1 MPPVTQP
8 VANSSSFPNIGG
20 HTQGR
25 TMTTSSAAYAAVILH
40 YLERSP
46 ILVRGSVT
54 GRPYEFSGSRPDQSV
69 DVRDAE
75 SLLRTRFF
83 RKG

>member
-8 VANSSSFPNIGG
+8 VADSRTAPHVGG
-20 HTQGR
+20 QTQER
-25 TMTTSSAAYAAVILH
+25 MTATSPAAYTAVMLH

-46 ILVRGSVT
+46 ILVQGPVT
-54 GRPYEFSGSRPDQSV
+54 GRPYEFSGARPDQSV

-75 SLLRTRFF
+75 ALLRTRFF
-83 RKG
+83 RKT

>member
-8 VANSSSFPNIGG
+8 VADSRQVPS
-20 HTQGR
+20 HGR
-25 TMTTSSAAYAAVILH
+25 TMATSPAAYAAVMLH

-46 ILVRGSVT
+46 ILVQGPVT

-75 SLLRTRFF
+75 ALLRTRFF
-83 RKG
+83 RKT

>member
-8 VANSSSFPNIGG
+8 VADSRPVPYISGQA
-20 HTQGR
+20 HGR
-25 TMTTSSAAYAAVILH
+25 TMATSSAAYAAVMLH

-46 ILVRGSVT
+46 ILVQGPVT
-54 GRPYEFSGSRPDQSV
+54 GRPYEFSGARPDQSV

-75 SLLRTRFF
+75 ALLRTRFF
-83 RKG
+83 RKA